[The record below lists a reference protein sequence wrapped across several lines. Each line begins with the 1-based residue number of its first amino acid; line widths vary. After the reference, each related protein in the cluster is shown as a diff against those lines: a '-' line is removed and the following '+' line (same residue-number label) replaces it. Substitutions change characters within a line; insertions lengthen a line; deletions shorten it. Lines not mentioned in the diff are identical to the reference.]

1 MPEIEMTYSRITDM
15 EQVEDFEDDDYILI
29 DSEENGVR
37 KITYENFMKGVIV
50 NE

>member
-1 MPEIEMTYSRITDM
+1 MPEIEMKYSRIYDLD
-15 EQVEDFEDDDYILI
+15 EQEDFEDDDYILI

-37 KITYENFMKGVIV
+37 KITYENFMKGVII